1 MRETKEESFGKV
13 GSMSLASLISFLKS
27 KESIIF
33 NAIIALLTV
42 GGQQLFSFFAFSCP
56 CSPTDN
62 LRYGLAFLG
71 VPALLLLIVGIVFND
86 NTWRLFMG
94 TTYDV
99 SIQERSSQSHLMKYK
114 LICFVLGNIMGR
126 ALVAPVTWL
135 AVTLLNGAYYVC
147 AVCEYAGVERYDI
160 FRNMSVRERRR
171 TLAQFPC
178 AQLVLSN
185 FTRVREEVLLELKY
199 QSQVTGWLLV
209 AFVAISFFAVLC
221 VARCCSPLTYLH
233 LRYWTSYINNEQT
246 LFEQAVDQH
255 SRLFAL
261 ENIKKFFGFS
271 PGSKKVSE
279 IRIPSR
285 LDWRTISGL
294 DLLKVVNQDY
304 CHYSLLH
311 AWADDDIGDGK
322 TIPID
327 LEQAPIEPL
336 TAPVPPISST
346 S

>member
-1 MRETKEESFGKV
+1 
-13 GSMSLASLISFLKS
+13 MSVAALISFLKS

-33 NAIIALLTV
+33 NAIVALLTV

-56 CSPTDN
+56 CSPDAN
-62 LRYGLAFLG
+62 LKYGLAFLG

-99 SIQERSSQSHLMKYK
+99 SIQQRSRTSMLMKYK
-114 LICFVLGNIMGR
+114 LLCFVLGNILGR

-135 AVTLLNGAYYVC
+135 AVTLLNGSYYAC
-147 AVCEYAGVERYDI
+147 AASQYARVDGYDI
-160 FRNMSVRERRR
+160 FRDMSAQQRSR

-178 AQLVLSN
+178 SQLVLSN
-185 FTRVREEVLLELKY
+185 FTRVRDEVLLDLKY
-199 QSQVTGWLLV
+199 QSQVSGWLLV
-209 AFVAISFFAVLC
+209 ASVALFFFIILSI
-221 VARCCSPLTYLH
+221 ARCCSPLTYLH
-233 LRYWTSYINNEQT
+233 LRYWTSYVNNEQT
-246 LFEQAVDQH
+246 LFEQALDQH
-255 SRLFAL
+255 SKIFAL

-285 LDWRTISGL
+285 LDWRAISGL
-294 DLLKVVNQDY
+294 DLLKEVNHDY

-311 AWADDDIGDGK
+311 AWADEDMEDGK
-322 TIPID
+322 IISLD
-327 LEQAPIEPL
+327 VEQVPAETPADP
-336 TAPVPPISST
+336 APPIPKT
-346 S
+346 L

>member
-1 MRETKEESFGKV
+1 MT
-13 GSMSLASLISFLKS
+13 LASLISFLKS

-71 VPALLLLIVGIVFND
+71 VPALLLFIVGIVFND

-99 SIQERSSQSHLMKYK
+99 SIREISRQSLLLKYK
-114 LICFVLGNIMGR
+114 LLCFVLGNILGR
-126 ALVAPVTWL
+126 SLVAPITWL
-135 AVTLLNGAYYVC
+135 AVTLLNGAYYTC
-147 AVCEYAGVERYDI
+147 AASEYANVQRYDI
-160 FRNMSVRERRR
+160 LKVMSVEDRRR

-178 AQLVLSN
+178 SQLVLSN
-185 FTRVREEVLLELKY
+185 FTRVREEVVLELKY
-199 QSQVTGWLLV
+199 QSQVSGWLLV
-209 AFVAISFFAVLC
+209 AIVALLFFTVLC
-221 VARCCSPLTYLH
+221 VGRCCSPLTYLH
-233 LRYWTSYINNEQT
+233 LRYWTSYVNNEQA

-255 SRLFAL
+255 SKISAL
-261 ENIKKFFGFS
+261 ENIKKFFGFA
-271 PGSKKVSE
+271 PGSTKVSE

-285 LDWRTISGL
+285 LDWRAISGL
-294 DLLKVVNQDY
+294 DLIKVVDQDY

-311 AWADDDIGDGK
+311 AWADEDIADGK
-322 TIPID
+322 MIPID
-327 LEQAPIEPL
+327 LEQTTVAAP
-336 TAPVPPISST
+336 PVPVPVPSISIT